1 MTLAESALKFTPT
14 MPRPYSNNWRT
25 AYGQGTDTPRLS
37 SYQAPNGTPLNFV
50 YESMELSGGQNV
62 DTAEYPFAYWSHTR
76 MGKKPHAITIKGYF
90 IGNEYIGQRSDFIAA
105 LETPTDDD
113 NPGHLDLPLWGRF
126 PVVVLDWNIGEESK
140 ETGKSK
146 ISIEFE
152 RAGCSDDARFS
163 TMESLSSVANIE
175 KAVATLKENAVS
187 AFETA
192 LEKSKDAETLAQGF
206 AQITTSLAAIVGRVQ
221 GAIAK
226 INGIVNKINGVT
238 SLIAQGVRAPKEL
251 AQALVSAVF
260 GIVAGVMEIKNAA
273 DETASYFMGNDD
285 DSGESNSSENSA
297 QFIKRNEK
305 NVLMNFITAYNYE
318 LSQEAITEQQYNT
331 KTAIENLYKTL
342 AFGAAAQLLTQLEPT
357 EQTYESVQGF
367 WNLLE
372 RLEEAIDKE
381 NPAVY
386 AAVEET
392 RITSAEVLLSYEYD
406 TELIKHI
413 KKGMPLLALAVY
425 LGCDADKI
433 RSLNAISDSF
443 LIKGDV
449 VYV

>member
-1 MTLAESALKFTPT
+1 MGIRYDETKQTFSIDTLNSTYQFQVNLHGFLLHLYYGSKVRGNADYLIKYLDRGFSGNPACMINDRTFSMDVLPQELPVWGSGDFRSPAFVVEKEDGTRSVDLKYVTYQI
-14 MPRPYSNNWRT
+14 RKGKYSLRGLP
-25 AYGQGTDTPRLS
+25 A
-37 SYQAPNGTPLNFV
+37 V
-50 YESMELSGGQNV
+50 YV
-62 DTAEYPFAYWSHTR
+62 C
-76 MGKKPHAITIKGYF
+76 
-90 IGNEYIGQRSDFIAA
+90 
-105 LETPTDDD
+105 
-113 NPGHLDLPLWGRF
+113 
-126 PVVVLDWNIGEESK
+126 EE
-140 ETGKSK
+140 E
-146 ISIEFE
+146 
-152 RAGCSDDARFS
+152 
-163 TMESLSSVANIE
+163 
-175 KAVATLKENAVS
+175 
-187 AFETA
+187 
-192 LEKSKDAETLAQGF
+192 SKDAETLAQGF

-273 DETASYFMGNDD
+273 YFMGSND

-297 QFIKRNEK
+297 QFVKRNEK

-331 KTAIENLYKTL
+331 KTAVENLYKTL

-381 NPAVY
+381 NPDVY

-413 KKGMPLLALAVY
+413 KKEMPLLALAVY